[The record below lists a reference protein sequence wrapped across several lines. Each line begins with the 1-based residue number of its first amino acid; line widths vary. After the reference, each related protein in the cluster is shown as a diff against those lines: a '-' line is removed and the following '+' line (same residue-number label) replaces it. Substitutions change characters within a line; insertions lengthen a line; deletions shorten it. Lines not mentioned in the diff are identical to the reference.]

1 MAILYIILTGLVFS
15 LTATGSKW
23 IDGKIIKKRTGKSNE
38 LLKNDKKN
46 IFITFILYFLLGVI
60 AGYFIFE

>member
-15 LTATGSKW
+15 LASTGSKW
-23 IDGKIIKKRTGKSNE
+23 IDEKIIKKRTGKSNE

-46 IFITFILYFLLGVI
+46 IFIAFILYFLLGII